1 MYPKGKLL
9 GFTPKG
15 IFDKKMTEIQDLTE
29 PIPVT
34 IISGFLGAGKTSL
47 LNHILNAD
55 HGLRVAVL
63 VNDFGEIN
71 IDAELI
77 SGVSG
82 ESTIN
87 LSNGCICCSI
97 RNDLLEATVQ
107 LIQRPDPPEYIVVE
121 TSGVS
126 DPMAVS
132 LTFMARELQS
142 GARVDSMLT
151 VVDSEQIDQVD
162 GKHRGLALDQIAM
175 ADIVVLN
182 KVDLVNDEKR
192 EKLAD
197 FVKDLVPRARILETT
212 HGKVPLDLVLGV
224 GTYDLRRFS
233 GKSGLDVHVHA
244 DGEAHD
250 HDHAHGSEDEHHHE
264 HNHDHTLVFNTWSYM
279 TDKPLSHQAVRQA
292 VKTLP
297 ATIYRAKGFVYL
309 DETPDR
315 KGIVH
320 VVGQRARLIIG
331 APWGDEKPGTQLVF
345 IGEYGGIDA
354 TELQSR
360 FEACQAT
367 EKTRQDAIL
376 DDAFELLRDLVKK

>member
-1 MYPKGKLL
+1 MAAIRVGLLLSILALGRRKL
-9 GFTPKG
+9 GRESMAESRDSK
-15 IFDKKMTEIQDLTE
+15 E

-71 IDAELI
+71 IDAELV

-87 LSNGCICCSI
+87 LTNGCICCSI
-97 RNDLLEATVQ
+97 RDDLLEATVQ
-107 LIQRPDPPEYIVVE
+107 LIQDPNPPEYIVVE

-126 DPMAVS
+126 DPVAVS
-132 LTFMARELQS
+132 LTFMAIELQS
-142 GARVDSMLT
+142 RTRVDSVLT
-151 VVDSEQIDQVD
+151 VVDAEQIYQVNE
-162 GKHRGLALDQIAM
+162 KHRRLAVDQIAM

-182 KVDLVNDEKR
+182 KLDLVNDEKR
-192 EKLAD
+192 EELAD
-197 FVKDLVPRARILETT
+197 FVIDLVPRARILEATY
-212 HGKVPLDLVLGV
+212 GKVPLDLVLGA
-224 GTYDLRRFS
+224 GTYDLHRFS

-244 DGEAHD
+244 DGEAHE
-250 HDHAHGSEDEHHHE
+250 HDHAHGNHHE
-264 HNHDHTLVFNTWSYM
+264 PHTDHTLVFNTWCYT
-279 TDKPLSHQAVRQA
+279 TDKPLSRGAVLDA

-309 DETPDR
+309 SDLPSR

-320 VVGQRARLIIG
+320 VAGQRARLISG
-331 APWGDEKPGTQLVF
+331 EPWGDEKPGTQLVF
-345 IGEYGGIDA
+345 IGEEGGIDDC
-354 TELQSR
+354 ELQSR
-360 FEACQAT
+360 FDACQT
-367 EKTRQDAIL
+367 KMY
-376 DDAFELLRDLVKK
+376 

>member
-1 MYPKGKLL
+1 
-9 GFTPKG
+9 
-15 IFDKKMTEIQDLTE
+15 MTEIQDFTE

-132 LTFMARELQS
+132 LTFMVRELRS

-162 GKHRGLALDQIAM
+162 GKHRELSLDQIAM

-182 KVDLVNDEKR
+182 KVDLVNEEKR
-192 EKLAD
+192 EELAD
-197 FVKDLVPRARILETT
+197 FVKNLVPRARILETT
-212 HGKVPLDLVLGV
+212 HGKVPLDLVLGI

-233 GKSGLDVHVHA
+233 EKPGLDVHVHA

-250 HDHAHGSEDEHHHE
+250 HDHAHGREDEHHHE
-264 HNHDHTLVFNTWSYM
+264 HRHEHDHTLVYNTWSYT
-279 TDKPLSHQAVRQA
+279 TDKPLSQRAVRHA

-309 DETPDR
+309 YDIPSR

-345 IGEYGGIDA
+345 IGEYGGIDNC
-354 TELQSR
+354 ELRSR
-360 FEACQAT
+360 FDACET
-367 EKTRQDAIL
+367 ENDTHQVTASDAAA
-376 DDAFELLRDLVKK
+376 DFELLRELYSGKTDDEFTRSN

>member
-1 MYPKGKLL
+1 
-9 GFTPKG
+9 
-15 IFDKKMTEIQDLTE
+15 MTEIQEFTE

-63 VNDFGEIN
+63 VNDFGQIN

-97 RNDLLEATVQ
+97 RDDLLEAMVQ

-132 LTFMARELQS
+132 LTFMAHELRS

-151 VVDSEQIDQVD
+151 VVDSEQIDQVA
-162 GKHRGLALDQIAM
+162 GKHRELALDQIAT

-192 EKLAD
+192 EELAD
-197 FVKDLVPRARILETT
+197 FVKNLVPRARILETT
-212 HGKVPLDLVLGV
+212 HGEVPLDLVLGV
-224 GTYDLRRFS
+224 GTYDLHRFS

-250 HDHAHGSEDEHHHE
+250 HDHGHEDEHHHE
-264 HNHDHTLVFNTWSYM
+264 HSHEHDHTLVFNTWSYT
-279 TDKPLSHQAVRQA
+279 TDKPLSHRAVRHA

-360 FEACQAT
+360 FEAC
-367 EKTRQDAIL
+367 EPENDAPQVTAS
-376 DDAFELLRDLVKK
+376 DAAADFELLRELEKEYKRLLMGE

>member
-1 MYPKGKLL
+1 
-9 GFTPKG
+9 
-15 IFDKKMTEIQDLTE
+15 MTEIQDFTE

-63 VNDFGEIN
+63 VNDFGEVN

-97 RNDLLEATVQ
+97 RDDLLEATVQ

-132 LTFMARELQS
+132 LTFMSPELRS

-162 GKHRGLALDQIAM
+162 RKHRELALDQIAM

-192 EKLAD
+192 EKLAN
-197 FVKDLVPRARILETT
+197 FAKELVPRARILETT

-233 GKSGLDVHVHA
+233 EKSGLDVHVHA

-264 HNHDHTLVFNTWSYM
+264 HSHEHDHTLVFNTWSYT

-331 APWGDEKPGTQLVF
+331 GPWGDEKPGTQLVF
-345 IGEYGGIDA
+345 IGEYGGIDDC
-354 TELQSR
+354 ELQSR
-360 FEACQAT
+360 FDACET
-367 EKTRQDAIL
+367 ENDPHQVTASDAAA
-376 DDAFELLRDLVKK
+376 DFELIRELAVDLVKR

>member
-1 MYPKGKLL
+1 MA
-9 GFTPKG
+9 
-15 IFDKKMTEIQDLTE
+15 EIQDFKE

-63 VNDFGEIN
+63 VNDFGEVN
-71 IDAELI
+71 IDAGLI

-97 RNDLLEATVQ
+97 RGDLLEAAVE
-107 LIQRPDPPEYIVVE
+107 LIQRPDPPEYIVLE

-126 DPMAVS
+126 DPLAVS
-132 LTFMARELQS
+132 LTFLARELRS
-142 GARVDSMLT
+142 SVRVDSMLT
-151 VVDSEQIDQVD
+151 VVDSEQIYRVD
-162 GKHRGLALDQIAM
+162 KKHRELALDQIAM

-182 KVDLVNDEKR
+182 KVDLVDDEKR
-192 EKLAD
+192 EELAD
-197 FVKDLVPRARILETT
+197 FVKNLVPRARILETA

-224 GTYDLRRFS
+224 GKYDLHRFS

-244 DGEAHD
+244 NGEAL
-250 HDHAHGSEDEHHHE
+250 GGEDEHRHE
-264 HNHDHTLVFNTWSYM
+264 HDHTLVFNTWSYT
-279 TDKPLSHQAVRQA
+279 TDKPLSHRAVRHA

-297 ATIYRAKGFVYL
+297 PAIYRAKGVVFL

-315 KGIVH
+315 KGIVQ

-331 APWGDEKPGTQLVF
+331 APWDDEKPGTQLVF
-345 IGEYGGIDA
+345 IGEHGGIDA

-360 FEACQAT
+360 FDACESENDTHRVIAP
-367 EKTRQDAIL
+367 DAAA
-376 DDAFELLRDLVKK
+376 DFELLRELFLEEPPTNSHDPTDS

>member
-1 MYPKGKLL
+1 MAENQNLK
-9 GFTPKG
+9 
-15 IFDKKMTEIQDLTE
+15 E

-71 IDAELI
+71 IDAELV

-97 RNDLLEATVQ
+97 RDDLREATVQ
-107 LIQRPDPPEYIVVE
+107 LIQGPNPPEYIVVE

-126 DPMAVS
+126 DPAAVS
-132 LTFMARELQS
+132 LTFLAAELQS
-142 GARVDSMLT
+142 RTRVDSVLT
-151 VVDSEQIDQVD
+151 VVDAEQIHQVNE
-162 GKHRGLALDQIAM
+162 KHRRLAVDQIAM

-182 KVDLVNDEKR
+182 KLDLVNDEER
-192 EKLAD
+192 EDLAD
-197 FVKDLVPRARILETT
+197 FVRDTVPRARILEATF
-212 HGKVPLDLVLGV
+212 GEVPLDLVLGV
-224 GTYDLRRFS
+224 GTYDLHRFA

-244 DGEAHD
+244 DGEAHE
-250 HDHAHGSEDEHHHE
+250 HDHPHGNHHE
-264 HNHDHTLVFNTWSYM
+264 PHTDHTLVFNTWCY
-279 TDKPLSHQAVRQA
+279 TTNKPLSRGAVLDA

-297 ATIYRAKGFVYL
+297 ATIYRAKGIVYL
-309 DETPDR
+309 SDIPSR

-320 VVGQRARLIIG
+320 VAGKRARLIIG
-331 APWGDEKPGTQLVF
+331 EPWGDESPRTQLVF
-345 IGEYGGIDA
+345 IGEEGGIDDC
-354 TELQSR
+354 ELQSR
-360 FEACQAT
+360 FNACQT
-367 EKTRQDAIL
+367 EKDPHQDTASDADL
-376 DDAFELLRDLVKK
+376 DLLRQLAAK

>member
-1 MYPKGKLL
+1 
-9 GFTPKG
+9 
-15 IFDKKMTEIQDLTE
+15 MTETQDFTE

-55 HGLRVAVL
+55 HGVRVAVL
-63 VNDFGEIN
+63 VNDFGEVN

-97 RNDLLEATVQ
+97 RDDLLEATVQ
-107 LIQRPDPPEYIVVE
+107 LVQRPDPPEYIVVE

-126 DPMAVS
+126 DPTAVS
-132 LTFMARELQS
+132 LTFMAPELRS
-142 GARVDSMLT
+142 RARVDSMLT

-162 GKHRGLALDQIAM
+162 RKHRELALDQIAM

-197 FVKDLVPRARILETT
+197 FVKDLVPRARILEAT
-212 HGKVPLDLVLGV
+212 HGKVPLDLVLSV

-264 HNHDHTLVFNTWSYM
+264 HSHEHDHTLVFNTWSYT
-279 TDKPLSHQAVRQA
+279 TDKPLSHQAVRHA
-292 VKTLP
+292 VRTLP

-309 DETPDR
+309 YEIPSR

-331 APWGDEKPGTQLVF
+331 EPWGDEKPGTQLVF

-360 FEACQAT
+360 FEACET
-367 EKTRQDAIL
+367 ENDTPQVTASDAAAA
-376 DDAFELLRDLVKK
+376 DFELIRELFVAL

>member
-1 MYPKGKLL
+1 
-9 GFTPKG
+9 
-15 IFDKKMTEIQDLTE
+15 MTEIQDITE

-63 VNDFGEIN
+63 VNDFGEVN

-97 RNDLLEATVQ
+97 RDDLLEATVQ
-107 LIQRPDPPEYIVVE
+107 LVQRPDPPEYIVVE

-126 DPMAVS
+126 DPTAVS
-132 LTFMARELQS
+132 LTFMSPELQS
-142 GARVDSMLT
+142 GVRVDSMLT
-151 VVDSEQIDQVD
+151 VVDSEQIDQVAR
-162 GKHRGLALDQIAM
+162 KHRELALDQIAM

-192 EKLAD
+192 GKLAD

-212 HGKVPLDLVLGV
+212 HGKVPLDLVLGI
-224 GTYDLRRFS
+224 GTYDLRRFL

-264 HNHDHTLVFNTWSYM
+264 HSHEHDHTLVFNTWSYT
-279 TDKPLSHQAVRQA
+279 TDKPLSHQAVRHA
-292 VKTLP
+292 VRTLP

-309 DETPDR
+309 HEIPSR

-331 APWGDEKPGTQLVF
+331 ESWGDEKPGTQLVF
-345 IGEYGGIDA
+345 IGEYGGIDDC
-354 TELQSR
+354 ELQSR
-360 FEACQAT
+360 FDACET
-367 EKTRQDAIL
+367 ENDTHQVTASDIVA
-376 DDAFELLRDLVKK
+376 DFELIRELSVTL

>member
-1 MYPKGKLL
+1 
-9 GFTPKG
+9 
-15 IFDKKMTEIQDLTE
+15 MTEIQDFTE

-63 VNDFGEIN
+63 VNDFGEVN
-71 IDAELI
+71 IDTELI

-97 RNDLLEATVQ
+97 RDDLLEAIVQ

-126 DPMAVS
+126 DPTAVS
-132 LTFMARELQS
+132 LTFMSPELRS

-162 GKHRGLALDQIAM
+162 RKHRELALDQIAM

-192 EKLAD
+192 GKLAD

-233 GKSGLDVHVHA
+233 GKSGVDVHVHA

-264 HNHDHTLVFNTWSYM
+264 HSHEHDHTLVFNTWSYT
-279 TDKPLSHQAVRQA
+279 TDKPLSHQAVRHA
-292 VKTLP
+292 VRTLP

-309 DETPDR
+309 HEIPSR

-331 APWGDEKPGTQLVF
+331 EPWDDEKPGTQLVF
-345 IGEYGGIDA
+345 IGEYGGIDDC
-354 TELQSR
+354 ELQSR
-360 FEACQAT
+360 FDACKT
-367 EKTRQDAIL
+367 ENDTHQVTASDTAA
-376 DDAFELLRDLVKK
+376 DFELIREIILAEPPTNSHVPTES

>member
-1 MYPKGKLL
+1 
-9 GFTPKG
+9 
-15 IFDKKMTEIQDLTE
+15 MTDIQDFTE

-97 RNDLLEATVQ
+97 RDDLLEATVQ

-132 LTFMARELQS
+132 LTFMARELRS

-162 GKHRGLALDQIAM
+162 RKHRELALDQIAM

-192 EKLAD
+192 GKLAD

-244 DGEAHD
+244 DGEVHD
-250 HDHAHGSEDEHHHE
+250 HDHAHDLEDEHHHAR
-264 HNHDHTLVFNTWSYM
+264 DHTLAFNTWSYT
-279 TDKPLSHQAVRQA
+279 TDKPLSHQAVRHA
-292 VKTLP
+292 MRTLP
-297 ATIYRAKGFVYL
+297 TTIYRAKGFVYL
-309 DETPDR
+309 DDIPSG

-320 VVGQRARLIIG
+320 VVGQRVRLITSE
-331 APWGDEKPGTQLVF
+331 PWGDEKPGTRLVF

-354 TELQSR
+354 SELQSR
-360 FEACQAT
+360 FEACQST

>member
-1 MYPKGKLL
+1 
-9 GFTPKG
+9 
-15 IFDKKMTEIQDLTE
+15 MTEIQDFTE

-77 SGVSG
+77 SGISG

-97 RNDLLEATVQ
+97 RDDLLEATAQ

-132 LTFMARELQS
+132 LTFMARELRS

-162 GKHRGLALDQIAM
+162 RKHRELALDQIAM

-192 EKLAD
+192 EELAD
-197 FVKDLVPRARILETT
+197 FVKNLVPKARILETT

-224 GTYDLRRFS
+224 GTYDLHRFS

-244 DGEAHD
+244 DGEVYD
-250 HDHAHGSEDEHHHE
+250 HDHAHDHEDQGHHE
-264 HNHDHTLVFNTWSYM
+264 HSHDHSHDHDHTLVFNTWSYT
-279 TDKPLSHQAVRQA
+279 TDKPLSNQAVRHA

-297 ATIYRAKGFVYL
+297 ATIYRAKGVVYL

-320 VVGQRARLIIG
+320 VVGQWARLIIG
-331 APWGDEKPGTQLVF
+331 PPWDEEKPGTQLVF

-360 FEACQAT
+360 FDACQAT
-367 EKTRQDAIL
+367 EKTRQDTIL
-376 DDAFELLRDLVKK
+376 DDAFELLRDLLEK

>member
-1 MYPKGKLL
+1 
-9 GFTPKG
+9 
-15 IFDKKMTEIQDLTE
+15 MTGIQDLTE

-71 IDAELI
+71 IDTELI

-97 RNDLLEATVQ
+97 RNDLLEAAVQ
-107 LIQRPDPPEYIVVE
+107 LIQRPVPPEYIVLE

-126 DPMAVS
+126 DPLAVS
-132 LTFMARELQS
+132 LTFLARELRS
-142 GARVDSMLT
+142 SVRVDSMLT
-151 VVDSEQIDQVD
+151 VVDSEQIYQVD
-162 GKHRGLALDQIAM
+162 KKHRELALDQIAM

-192 EKLAD
+192 AELAD
-197 FVKDLVPRARILETT
+197 FVKNLVPRARILEAA

-233 GKSGLDVHVHA
+233 GKSGLDVHVHP
-244 DGEAHD
+244 DGEVY
-250 HDHAHGSEDEHHHE
+250 GSEDEHHHE
-264 HNHDHTLVFNTWSYM
+264 HDHTLVFNTWSYT
-279 TDKPLSHQAVRQA
+279 TDKPLSRRAVRHA
-292 VKTLP
+292 VKSLP
-297 ATIYRAKGFVYL
+297 PAIYRAKGVVFL

-315 KGIVH
+315 KGIVQL
-320 VVGQRARLIIG
+320 VGQRSRLIIG
-331 APWGDEKPGTQLVF
+331 EPWGGEKPGTQLIF
-345 IGEYGGIDA
+345 IGKPGGIDDC
-354 TELQSR
+354 ELQSR
-360 FEACQAT
+360 FDACET
-367 EKTRQDAIL
+367 ENDTRQAIAPDAAA
-376 DDAFELLRDLVKK
+376 DFELLRELFLEEPPTNSHDSTDS

>member
-1 MYPKGKLL
+1 MA
-9 GFTPKG
+9 
-15 IFDKKMTEIQDLTE
+15 EIQDFKE

-63 VNDFGEIN
+63 VNDFGEVN
-71 IDAELI
+71 IDAGLI

-97 RNDLLEATVQ
+97 RGDLLEAVVE
-107 LIQRPDPPEYIVVE
+107 LIQRPDPPEYIVLE

-126 DPMAVS
+126 DPLAVS
-132 LTFMARELQS
+132 LTFLARELRS
-142 GARVDSMLT
+142 SVRVDSMLT
-151 VVDSEQIDQVD
+151 VVDSEQIYQVD
-162 GKHRGLALDQIAM
+162 RKHRELALDQIAM

-192 EKLAD
+192 EELAD
-197 FVKDLVPRARILETT
+197 FVKNLVPRARILETA
-212 HGKVPLDLVLGV
+212 HGKVPLELVLGV
-224 GTYDLRRFS
+224 GRYDLHRFS
-233 GKSGLDVHVHA
+233 GKSGLDVHVHPG
-244 DGEAHD
+244 GEAH
-250 HDHAHGSEDEHHHE
+250 GGEDEHRHE
-264 HNHDHTLVFNTWSYM
+264 HDHTLVFDTWSYT
-279 TDKPLSHQAVRQA
+279 TDKPLSHRAVRRA

-297 ATIYRAKGFVYL
+297 PAIYRAKGVVFL

-315 KGIVH
+315 KGIVQ

-331 APWGDEKPGTQLVF
+331 APWDDEKPGTQLVF
-345 IGEYGGIDA
+345 IGEHGGIDA

-360 FEACQAT
+360 FDACETGNDTHQAIAP
-367 EKTRQDAIL
+367 DAAA
-376 DDAFELLRDLVKK
+376 DFELLRELFLEEPPTNSHDSTDS